1 MIKYSILYINI
12 NRINIYFFILFKG
25 VLFVE
30 SIKKETRAVKYK
42 TGEYD
47 FRDEI
52 DLIEML
58 NQLKPKPDQLVEIII
73 SKK

>member
-1 MIKYSILYINI
+1 
-12 NRINIYFFILFKG
+12 
-25 VLFVE
+25 VE
-30 SIKKETRAVKYK
+30 SIKKETRAVKCK

-58 NQLKPKPDQLVEIII
+58 NQLEPKLDQLVEIII

>member
-1 MIKYSILYINI
+1 ML
-12 NRINIYFFILFKG
+12 L
-25 VLFVE
+25 VE
-30 SIKKETRAVKYK
+30 SIKKETRVVKYK

-52 DLIEML
+52 NLIEML